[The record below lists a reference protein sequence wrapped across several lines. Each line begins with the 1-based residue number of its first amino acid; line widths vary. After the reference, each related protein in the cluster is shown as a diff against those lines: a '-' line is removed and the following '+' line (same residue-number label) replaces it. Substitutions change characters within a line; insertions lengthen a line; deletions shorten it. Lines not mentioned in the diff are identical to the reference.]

1 MTTIISPSLLSVDFF
16 QFDQALALLQ
26 QHGLGQV
33 HIDVMDGH
41 FVPNLSF
48 GAEMVRALHR
58 HYVMRSE
65 AHLMVESPES
75 FVPRFLDAGTTEIS
89 IHLESTRHP
98 SRLLKT
104 IRDGGA
110 LAGLA
115 LNPATPLESLR
126 YLWGSF
132 DFLLLMSVDPGF
144 GGQGF
149 LPPVWEKVEQA
160 RLEID
165 RRRIPVRLEVDGGV
179 SLDNTEEL
187 VKRGVDTLVVGAAI
201 FAQRD
206 PEASLCDLMD
216 LVRRASRQKEGSEQ

>member
-1 MTTIISPSLLSVDFF
+1 MTNISPSLLSVDFF
-16 QFDQALALLQ
+16 RFDQALALLQ
-26 QHGLGQV
+26 QHGVSQV

-48 GAEMVRALHR
+48 GAEMARALHR

-75 FVPRFLDAGTTEIS
+75 FVPRFLDAGATEIS
-89 IHLESTRHP
+89 VHLESTRHP
-98 SRLLKT
+98 SRLLQT
-104 IRDGGA
+104 IRGGGA

-144 GGQGF
+144 GGQVF
-149 LPPVWEKVEQA
+149 LPTVWEKIEQA

-165 RRRIPVRLEVDGGV
+165 GRRLPVRLEVDGGV
-179 SLDNTEEL
+179 GLDNAGEL

-206 PEASLCDLMD
+206 PEASLRDLMD
-216 LVRRASRQKEGSEQ
+216 LLTKVSHQKEENER